1 MTKPDTQPIKSLAD
15 RKRMTQKQLWLFKG
29 IAILLPLVLL
39 ALLEGMLRIAGYGH
53 DLRLFVN
60 DPQQPGF
67 LVMNRYASERYFTE
81 TDNATVGNFEPFR
94 KDKAEGTL
102 RIFVL
107 GESTTI
113 GYPYMHNG
121 SFHRWLQYRLM
132 HTFPER
138 NFEIINLSLTAV
150 NSYTVFGFAREL
162 AAYQPD
168 AVLIYTGHNE
178 YYGALGV
185 GSTSAIARSPQV
197 VRLVLWLRDF
207 RVVQFVTNA
216 WNKLKKA
223 IAGKQVDLREN
234 LMKRMAADQQIPY
247 ASEAYRQGIGQF
259 KTNLND
265 LCQLLSDQKI
275 PVFISNLV
283 SNEKDLKPFI
293 STPGN
298 GPESAQQQY
307 RLGDQAYKQGDF
319 STAKKAFVQAK
330 ELDLLRFR
338 APQAINQVID
348 ELGKQYPNVTVVDT
362 RSYFER
368 QSPQGILGNETL
380 LEHVHP
386 NLLGYALLSDAFYET
401 LKKRRLIDP
410 EKRTEISFAQ
420 LQQQMPITTVD
431 SLQGAYEMM
440 ILKEGWPFNQPMP
453 PEEKRP
459 KTPEEQLAGAL
470 VVKQLTW
477 RDAMNQLA
485 AYYARQNDLRNVLRV
500 TEALMLEYPNDPGL
514 YDQAGKLCMSLS
526 ENEAAVWHQKKAFQL
541 ANSFERAQ
549 RLFVLLLKLDR
560 PDEALPYLRYAAA
573 NNQSGF
579 SLGELQTF
587 VEQLVSIK
595 KQYAQDST
603 NVNLS
608 NQLAAGYLKFA
619 NATAASRYVKKTL
632 QRDPQNAVAL
642 QLSRQI
648 EGLRSST
655 SESARH

>member
-1 MTKPDTQPIKSLAD
+1 MTKPVVTPAKTLAD
-15 RKRMTQKQLWLFKG
+15 RRRMTRPQLWLFKG
-29 IAILLPLVLL
+29 IAMLLPLVLL
-39 ALLEGMLRIAGYGH
+39 ALLEGILRVAGYGH
-53 DLRLFVN
+53 DLRLFVD

-94 KDKAEGTL
+94 KYKADGTL

-138 NFEIINLSLTAV
+138 EFEIINLSLTAV

-162 AAYQPD
+162 AAHQPD

-185 GSTSAIARSPQV
+185 GSTSSIAHNPKV

-207 RVVQFVTNA
+207 RVVQLVTKA
-216 WNKLKKA
+216 LTKLKRA
-223 IAGKQVDLREN
+223 VSGKQVDLREN
-234 LMKRMAADQQIPY
+234 LMKRMAADQQISYGSGAY
-247 ASEAYRQGIGQF
+247 AQGIEQF
-259 KTNLND
+259 KTNMND
-265 LCQLLSDQKI
+265 LCQQLSGQKI
-275 PVFISNLV
+275 PVFVSNLV

-293 STPGN
+293 SASGN
-298 GPESAQQQY
+298 GPESAEQQY
-307 RLGDQAYKQGDF
+307 RLGKQAYKQGDF
-319 STAKKAFVQAK
+319 RTAKKAFIQAK

-338 APQAINQVID
+338 APEAMNQVID

-362 RSYFER
+362 KTYFER
-368 QSPQGILGNETL
+368 QSPQGILGKETL

-386 NLLGYALLSDAFYET
+386 NLLGYALLSDAFYEA

-410 EKRTEISFAQ
+410 ANRAELSFAQ
-420 LQQQMPITTVD
+420 LRQQMPITTVD

-440 ILKEGWPFNQPMP
+440 ILKEGWPFNEPMP
-453 PEEKRP
+453 PEETRP
-459 KTPEEQLAGAL
+459 KTLEEQLAGAL
-470 VVKQLTW
+470 AVKQLIW

-485 AYYARQNDLRNVLRV
+485 AYYAKQNDLRKVLRV
-500 TEALMLEYPNDPGL
+500 TESLILEYPNDPGL

-526 ENEAAVWHQKKAFQL
+526 KNEDAVWHQKKAFQL

-549 RLFVLLLKLDR
+549 RLFVLLLKMDR
-560 PDEALPYLRYAAA
+560 PDAALPYLRYAAA

-579 SLGELQTF
+579 SLGELQAF
-587 VEQLVSIK
+587 VEQLVGLK
-595 KQYAQDST
+595 KQYEQDST
-603 NVNLS
+603 NVKLS
-608 NQLAAGYLKFA
+608 NQLATGYLKFA
-619 NATAASRYVKKTL
+619 NATAATRYVKKTL
-632 QRDPQNAVAL
+632 QHDPHNAVAL

-648 EGLRSST
+648 ERLRK
-655 SESARH
+655 